1 MATSF
6 SLTSGTT
13 WVNGM
18 TANSTNLNDSV
29 DLATF
34 SSVTASIIIGFDG
47 SSNACDVPYSFQ
59 ISNGLN
65 HNIGTSWHTT
75 TRGITI
81 GDNASS
87 CMAVVGQSSSNAL
100 TVTWNYNGTTANASA
115 TIDTF
120 GSSNP
125 INIKGSVLNLQ
136 PASGTN
142 VTNGLASDRQIALLS
157 TLAYS
162 STMQLSFVSSNTLQ
176 AVTITGPLTLSAT
189 GYTVGAQIS
198 LAVINGSSSSQTI
211 SVDSGWIFIGNAAP
225 VAIAGGKVGLLSLTP
240 FGAANTST
248 LAAYAVQP

>member
-6 SLTSGTT
+6 YLTSGFP
-13 WVNGM
+13 WVNGSIASS
-18 TANSTNLNDSV
+18 TALNDSV

-34 SSVTASIIIGFDG
+34 SSVTASIIIGFDA

-59 ISNGLN
+59 ISNGLV
-65 HNIGTSWHTT
+65 HNPGTSWHTT
-75 TRGITI
+75 NYGMTI
-81 GDNASS
+81 GDSASS
-87 CMAVVGQSSSNAL
+87 SMQVIGQSTSNAL
-100 TVTWNYNGTTANASA
+100 TTTWGFSSVAAAASA
-115 TIDTF
+115 TIATV
-120 GSSNP
+120 SNANP

-198 LAVINGSSSSQTI
+198 LAVINGSSSSQTL
-211 SVDSGWIFIGNAAP
+211 SVDSGWIFIGNTAP